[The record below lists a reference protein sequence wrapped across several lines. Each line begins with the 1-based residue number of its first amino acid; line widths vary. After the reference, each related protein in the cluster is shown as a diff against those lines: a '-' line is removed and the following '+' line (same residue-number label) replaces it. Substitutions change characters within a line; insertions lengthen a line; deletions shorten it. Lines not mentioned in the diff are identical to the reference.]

1 MTAASLAFLLLLL
14 AALISFQ
21 FYRGRKRNLWLIKSY
36 AEELEQALRPL
47 DQTYT
52 WIGGYIGFRAD
63 YKTRPPHTGVQVTL
77 TLLPR
82 HSILFLPISRLWMR
96 HDRLFALIRL
106 RPPLS
111 GEAHAVRSGY
121 YRLGV
126 SIDDVE
132 HMSHERWQR
141 DGLNFDLWFRHGPAR
156 EALVAMLERLDKPG
170 LVHHLALVPGP
181 NHLYCFMQAQPG
193 EVGKTLSTLIAA
205 TARG

>member
-1 MTAASLAFLLLLL
+1 MTTAALAFLLLMV
-14 AALISFQ
+14 AALISLQ

-63 YKTRPPHTGVQVTL
+63 YKTRTGGLQVTL

-106 RPPLS
+106 KPPLS
-111 GEAHAVRSGY
+111 GEAHAVRSGF

-126 SIDDVE
+126 NIDDME
-132 HMSHERWQR
+132 QMSHERWQR
-141 DGLNFDLWFRHGPAR
+141 DGLSFDLWFRHRPAR
-156 EALVAMLERLDKPG
+156 EVVTALLERLENPG
-170 LVHHLALVPGP
+170 LIRHLALVPGP
-181 NHLYCFMQAQPG
+181 NHLYCFMEAQSG
-193 EVGKTLSTLIAA
+193 QVGKTLSTLIAA